1 MKRIKISLKTIAA
14 AMFAFATITS
24 CNDQF
29 FETQPDDLLSV
40 ESVFQNRV
48 QTEKWWAGM
57 FSLIPDPWD
66 YPYASTSYAAFTDEV
81 DVSNWPRTSKAQL
94 INSGAIN
101 ADNSGEAFD
110 HIAHYERIRN
120 ISIFLENID
129 KNKEILGQNNGAELV
144 KNYKGEAQF
153 LRAYYYWNMMKHLGP
168 VPIQPFVPGTVYD
181 EYQIPRP
188 TWDDQVAFILKEM
201 DEAKEKLPEDYFIDN
216 TVDINGSEV
225 GRINKLI
232 VEAVQSQILLFSA
245 SPLVNGNTDYS
256 NFKNLDGTQL
266 INQSYDANK
275 WRKAAEATKKAIDK
289 AHSRGKSLYVF
300 VPTQPTDPRDAFGIA
315 YRSVRDLYWAGWK
328 TEGIW
333 LRPATA
339 RYSWSRHAAPRSTR
353 GEGYNGIAVIQRLV
367 DEFQML
373 DGKDITS
380 STSYNET
387 TYTTSATPYYV
398 AGTNRMYVGREP
410 RFYAWISFNGA
421 LNPGQSKA
429 NDGYIQ
435 FFRTGTSGS
444 LNAPADWPKTG
455 YTARKNI
462 HNTFSADPVVD
473 VARPAMLIRLAELY
487 LNYAEALNESQP
499 GHSDILDYL
508 NRVRT
513 RAGLPAIAAG
523 KSQAEMRDIIRHERR
538 IELCFEGHRY
548 FDVRRWKVA
557 GEGNYNQGGA
567 FYGMN
572 MAAGTYLSDP
582 AFHQRTVA
590 FTRAAW
596 SNRRYFLPFRQN
608 EIDRNKQLVQIPG
621 Y

>member
-14 AMFAFATITS
+14 AMLAFATITS

-29 FETQPDDLLSV
+29 FETQPDNMLSV
-40 ESVFQNRV
+40 ESIFQNRQ
-48 QTEKWWAGM
+48 QTEQWWAGM
-57 FSLIPDPWD
+57 FSLIPDPWN
-66 YPYASTSYAAFTDEV
+66 YPYTATSYGVISDEL
-81 DVSNWPRTSKAQL
+81 DASNWGGFQATV
-94 INSGAIN
+94 NSGAIN
-101 ADNSGEAFD
+101 ADNSGSAFD

-120 ISIFLENID
+120 ISIFLANID
-129 KNKEILGQNNGAELV
+129 RNKEILGLNNGAELV
-144 KNYKGEAQF
+144 KQYKGEAQF

-168 VPIQPFVPGTVYD
+168 VPIQPLVPGKVTD
-181 EYQIPRP
+181 DYQIPRP

-201 DEAKEKLPEDYFIDN
+201 DEAKEKLPEVYL
-216 TVDINGSEV
+216 TESMEINKGET
-225 GRINKLI
+225 GRITKLI

-245 SPLVNGNTDYS
+245 SPLVNGNTEMS
-256 NFKNLDGTQL
+256 NFKNFDGTQL

-275 WRKAAEATKKAIDK
+275 WKKAAEATKKAIDK
-289 AHSRGKSLYVF
+289 AHSQGRRLYVF
-300 VPTQPTDPRDAFGIA
+300 VPTQPTDPRDPFGIA
-315 YRSVRDLYWAGWK
+315 YRSVRDLYWSGWEQ
-328 TEGIW
+328 EGIW
-333 LRPATA
+333 LRPSTNT
-339 RYSWSRHAAPRSTR
+339 YNWSIHAAPRSTR
-353 GEGYNGIAVIQRLV
+353 GRAYNGIAVIQRLV
-367 DEFQML
+367 DEFQMA
-373 DGKDITS
+373 DGRDRTNS
-380 STSYNET
+380 PSYSET
-387 TYTTSATPYYV
+387 TYTTSATSYYV

-410 RFYAWISFNGA
+410 RFYAWVTFNGA
-421 LNPGQSKA
+421 FNPGHSQA
-429 NDGYIQ
+429 NEGRVE
-435 FFRTGTSGS
+435 FFNTGTSGAGG
-444 LNAPADWPKTG
+444 APRDWPRTG

-462 HNTFSADPVVD
+462 HPEFSVQPGINPG
-473 VARPAMLIRLAELY
+473 RPAMLIRLAELY

-513 RAGLPAIAAG
+513 RAGLPGITPG
-523 KSQAEMRDIIRHERR
+523 KSQTEMRDIIRHERR

-557 GEGNYNQGGA
+557 GEGNYNQGGV

>member
-29 FETQPDDLLSV
+29 FETQPDDLLSI
-40 ESVFQNRV
+40 ESVFQNRQ
-48 QTEKWWAGM
+48 QTEQWWAGM
-57 FSLIPDPWD
+57 FSLIPDPWN
-66 YPYASTSYAAFTDEV
+66 YPYTATSYGVISDEL
-81 DVSNWPRTSKAQL
+81 DASNWGGFQATV
-94 INSGAIN
+94 NSGAIN
-101 ADNSGEAFD
+101 ADNSGSAFD

-120 ISIFLENID
+120 ASIFLENID
-129 KNKEILGQNNGAELV
+129 RNKEILGLNNGAELV
-144 KNYKGEAQF
+144 KQYKGEAQF

-168 VPIQPFVPGTVYD
+168 VPIQPLTPGTAFD
-181 EYQIPRP
+181 NYQIPRP

-201 DEAKEKLPEDYFIDN
+201 DEAKEKLPEDYYIANTTDIDN
-216 TVDINGSEV
+216 TEV

-245 SPLVNGNTDYS
+245 SPLVNGNTEMS
-256 NFKNLDGTQL
+256 NFKNFDGTQL

-275 WRKAAEATKKAIDK
+275 WTKAAEAAKRAIEK
-289 AHSRGKSLYVF
+289 AHSQGKGLYVS
-300 VPTQPTDPRDAFGIA
+300 TEGTDTFTKA
-315 YRSVRDLYWAGWK
+315 YRSVRDLYWDGWR

-333 LRPATA
+333 LRPSSNTWN
-339 RYSWSRHAAPRSTR
+339 WSAHAAPRSTR
-353 GEGYNGIAVIQRLV
+353 GIAYNGIAVIQRLV
-367 DEFQML
+367 DEFQMS
-373 DGKDITS
+373 DGRDRTNS
-380 STSYNET
+380 PSYSET

-410 RFYAWISFNGA
+410 RFYAWVSFNGA
-421 LNPGQSKA
+421 VNPGASQA
-429 NDGYIQ
+429 NQDHIQ
-435 FFRTGTSGS
+435 FFYTGTSGAS
-444 LNAPADWPKTG
+444 GAPRDWPKTG

-462 HNTFSADPVVD
+462 HPTFSMNPSINPG
-473 VARPAMLIRLAELY
+473 RPAMLIRLAELY

-499 GHSDILDYL
+499 GHTDILTYL

-513 RAGLPAIAAG
+513 RAGLPGIAAG

-557 GEGNYNQGGA
+557 GDGNYNQGGA

-572 MAAGTYLSDP
+572 MTAGTHLSDP
-582 AFHQRTVA
+582 AFHTRTVA

-596 SNRRYFLPFRQN
+596 SNKRYFLPFRQN